1 MRSRKNGKNTS
12 NKADSSISRNSVI
25 GVDIGQGGIR
35 MVQLSGRK
43 LNQVQLEK
51 YAAVT
56 LPGNVVSGNDIVDF
70 DQLVSHLQQCYTKL
84 KTSCKQVNIA
94 LPSGIVTIE
103 ENFSYDPEGND
114 ISLQEMVESEVVR
127 VGALDGVNYDWK
139 ELSEDPRT
147 GVMSVVIAAAK
158 TDDVNSRVDLLEE
171 VGLQAVNV
179 DVDVF
184 ALANAFIY
192 TDEMMG
198 NQFTR
203 SKILVVNVGD
213 VNMNAMVLQ
222 NNKILFRHEANLGFE
237 QLVQL
242 IQRTYQCTDSEA
254 VAMAYGRGSR
264 PGDYRELITESFNM
278 QIAQEVQRAL
288 QFFLATQNMD
298 EGVDISQIFI
308 SGIGCTDAAGLDHVV
323 STHTNIPT
331 QQCAPVSLAAS
342 KSKIDGTQL
351 QKDADSL
358 TMAFGLALRGLV

>member
-51 YAAVT
+51 YAVVT

-103 ENFSYDPEGND
+103 EDFSYDPESND
-114 ISLQEMVESEVVR
+114 ISLQEMVESEVAR

-147 GVMSVVIAAAK
+147 GVLSVVIAAAK

-192 TDEMMG
+192 TDEMMD
-198 NQFTR
+198 NQFSR

-237 QLVQL
+237 QLIQL

-264 PGDYRELITESFNM
+264 SGDYRELITESFNM

-331 QQCAPVSLAAS
+331 QQCAPISLAAS
-342 KSKIDGTQL
+342 KSKNDGAQL

>member
-12 NKADSSISRNSVI
+12 NKADSSVSRNSVI

-35 MVQLSGRK
+35 MVQLSGRN

-103 ENFSYDPEGND
+103 EDFPYDPEGND

-127 VGALDGVNYDWK
+127 FGALDGVNYDWK
-139 ELSEDPRT
+139 ELSEDQQT
-147 GVMSVVIAAAK
+147 GILSVVIAAAK

-192 TDEMMG
+192 ADEMMG

-213 VNMNAMVLQ
+213 VNMNAMVLK

-254 VAMAYGRGSR
+254 VAMAYNRGSR

-298 EGVDISQIFI
+298 EGVDVSQIFI

-323 STHTNIPT
+323 SAHTNIPT
-331 QQCAPVSLAAS
+331 QQRAPVSLAAS
-342 KSKIDGTQL
+342 KSKIDGAQL

>member
-12 NKADSSISRNSVI
+12 NKADSGISRNSVI

-114 ISLQEMVESEVVR
+114 ISLPEMVESEVVR

-147 GVMSVVIAAAK
+147 GVLSVVIAAAK

-264 PGDYRELITESFNM
+264 PGVSICRLHRKFNVHCNSSWLHKIWM
-278 QIAQEVQRAL
+278 KVS
-288 QFFLATQNMD
+288 
-298 EGVDISQIFI
+298 IS
-308 SGIGCTDAAGLDHVV
+308 ARY
-323 STHTNIPT
+323 
-331 QQCAPVSLAAS
+331 SLVA
-342 KSKIDGTQL
+342 
-351 QKDADSL
+351 
-358 TMAFGLALRGLV
+358 

>member
-12 NKADSSISRNSVI
+12 NKADSGISRNSVI

-147 GVMSVVIAAAK
+147 GVLSVVIAAAK

-237 QLVQL
+237 QLVQ
-242 IQRTYQCTDSEA
+242 A

-288 QFFLATQNMD
+288 QFFLATQDMD

>member
-1 MRSRKNGKNTS
+1 
-12 NKADSSISRNSVI
+12 
-25 GVDIGQGGIR
+25 
-35 MVQLSGRK
+35 
-43 LNQVQLEK
+43 
-51 YAAVT
+51 
-56 LPGNVVSGNDIVDF
+56 
-70 DQLVSHLQQCYTKL
+70 
-84 KTSCKQVNIA
+84 
-94 LPSGIVTIE
+94 
-103 ENFSYDPEGND
+103 
-114 ISLQEMVESEVVR
+114 
-127 VGALDGVNYDWK
+127 
-139 ELSEDPRT
+139 
-147 GVMSVVIAAAK
+147 
-158 TDDVNSRVDLLEE
+158 
-171 VGLQAVNV
+171 
-179 DVDVF
+179 
-184 ALANAFIY
+184 
-192 TDEMMG
+192 MG